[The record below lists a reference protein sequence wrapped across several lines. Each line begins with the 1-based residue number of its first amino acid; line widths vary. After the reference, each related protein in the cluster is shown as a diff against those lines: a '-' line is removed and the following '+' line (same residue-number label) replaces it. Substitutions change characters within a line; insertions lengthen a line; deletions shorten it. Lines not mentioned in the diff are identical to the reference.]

1 MPSFLW
7 RRKMEKIFDINK
19 IWSYIAASL
28 LSFFEPIWVTI
39 LWMLIFILA
48 DMVTGIYAA
57 YCNKEQITSHKMQR
71 TVVKFL
77 MYGGAIVLLEGL
89 DVYIITITNIGLA
102 QIGAT
107 IICGIELYS
116 IFENCFK
123 ATGNVVFK
131 ALTQFTSKKI
141 KQVIEVE
148 NDGIDLGISEK
159 DNSQD

>member
-1 MPSFLW
+1 MV
-7 RRKMEKIFDINK
+7 KVFDINK
-19 IWSYIAASL
+19 IWSYIAASII
-28 LSFFEPIWVTI
+28 SFFEPIWVTI
-39 LWMLIFILA
+39 LWMLIFIIA
-48 DMVTGIYAA
+48 DMITGIYAT
-57 YCNKEQITSHKMQR
+57 YCNGERITSHKMQR

-89 DVYIITITNIGLA
+89 DVYLITITSLGLA

-116 IFENCFK
+116 IFENCYK

-141 KQVIEVE
+141 KDKTGVE
-148 NDGIDLGISEK
+148 IDKS
-159 DNSQD
+159 NS

>member
-1 MPSFLW
+1 MDVWFLFGCGVLS
-7 RRKMEKIFDINK
+7 MVKIFDINK
-19 IWSYIAASL
+19 IWSYIAASII
-28 LSFFEPIWVTI
+28 SFFEPIWVTI

-57 YCNKEQITSHKMQR
+57 YCKGELITSHKMQR
-71 TVVKFL
+71 TIVKFL

-89 DVYIITITNIGLA
+89 DVHLITLTSLGLA

-116 IFENCFK
+116 IFENCYK
-123 ATGNVVFK
+123 ATGNIVFK

-141 KQVIEVE
+141 KDQTGVE
-148 NDGIDLGISEK
+148 ID
-159 DNSQD
+159 DR